1 MNEEGLRYELKYEI
15 SPAIAEELSHRLKGL
30 MRPDSH
36 AGPSGYLIRSLYFDD
51 CDCSAY
57 RDKTDG
63 VRDRSKLRLRFYNG
77 DDSYIVFENKEKLG
91 NLTRKTSQRVSRD
104 TALRLSAGEDVK
116 GESGPVI
123 DLYRALR
130 SSGLLQPRVLVDY
143 HRIPFV
149 FTVSNVRITLDLDVR
164 TAPFQTDLF
173 SQRATLP
180 VLDDGRGILEVKYD
194 SILPPYIAEALNAV
208 PKARM
213 SVSKYVKC
221 LGVLE

>member
-1 MNEEGLRYELKYEI
+1 MNEEGLRHELKYEI
-15 SPAIAEELSHRLKGL
+15 SPAVAQELNYRLKGL
-30 MRPDSH
+30 MLPDPH

-51 CDCSAY
+51 CDYAAY

-63 VRDRSKLRLRFYNG
+63 IRDRSKLRLRFYNG

-91 NLTRKTSQRVSRD
+91 NLTRKTAQRVDRE
-104 TALRLSAGEDVK
+104 TALRLTAGEDLE

-130 SSGLLQPRVLVDY
+130 ASRLLQPRVLVDY

-149 FTVSNVRITLDLDVR
+149 FSVSNVRITLDLDVR

-173 SQRATLP
+173 SQQATLP
-180 VLDDGRGILEVKYD
+180 VLDDGKGILEVKYD
-194 SILPPYIAEALNAV
+194 DFLPPYLAEALNAV
-208 PKARM
+208 PAARM